1 MKSIKSEKIKQ
12 TRKIALHFNDSNS
25 FQVPNV
31 GRACWF
37 PIIALTGA
45 RWFTCILFLLFL
57 HPISQGLSYHGW
69 KLGIPVTVVMPLKAS
84 LMKIQKCR
92 DYHANV
98 IVQVCGTNWRAL
110 EKQKKIYHP
119 RTIRNRMQ
127 FTALGNVWERGL
139 GWISRKNMGR
149 MGGMH

>member
-110 EKQKKIYHP
+110 EKQKKNLSPTNNTKQNAIHCS
-119 RTIRNRMQ
+119 RKCV
-127 FTALGNVWERGL
+127 GKGL